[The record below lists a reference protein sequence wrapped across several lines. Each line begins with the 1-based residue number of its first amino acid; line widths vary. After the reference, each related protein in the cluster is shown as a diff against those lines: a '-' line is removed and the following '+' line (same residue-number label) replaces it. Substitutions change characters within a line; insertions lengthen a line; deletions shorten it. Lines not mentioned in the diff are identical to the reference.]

1 MFSCTSKM
9 AYKVHHRSHIGLSSK
24 TIKGASLPLEGIHDI
39 HGSNGLP
46 LGVLCV
52 GDCIT
57 DDILKENFEYTPGLF
72 VDQSRD
78 ALDTASS
85 RQTSD
90 SWLGDTLDVITKN
103 FPVSLGA
110 TFAQAFTSF
119 SSSRHDYVVSVC
131 DARLIL
137 TGPGRPGLYIPPD
150 GSRTTASTARLAVCE
165 RSYI

>member
-1 MFSCTSKM
+1 MFWVVLGWLRLVESDLSTESVECTSL
-9 AYKVHHRSHIGLSSK
+9 AFQSVDDVHSS
-24 TIKGASLPLEGIHDI
+24 D
-39 HGSNGLP
+39 GLP

-150 GSRTTASTARLAVCE
+150 GSRTTAGTARLAVCE

>member
-1 MFSCTSKM
+1 MLKAGSLTSESVQS
-9 AYKVHHRSHIGLSSK
+9 AALTLQSVD
-24 TIKGASLPLEGIHDI
+24 DI
-39 HGSNGLP
+39 HGGDGLP
-46 LGVLCV
+46 LGVLGV

-119 SSSRHDYVVSVC
+119 SSSRHDCVVSVC

-137 TGPGRPGLYIPPD
+137 TGLGRPGLYIPPD